1 VNSSTFVRLFSAR
14 FMVALALMIGLVV
27 GLSPGTANADVLG
40 KSTAPFLYTRPV
52 SSNPVATP
60 EVAERIPYSEVKI
73 TGGTKKQR
81 IAVRT
86 YVRKYGTYSSI
97 REIKLQSLDH
107 AGTTTLYGDGSTV
120 IKIRKSLTGTKLRQ
134 VVVHEL
140 SHAEHNWIYGGDPT
154 AANKRFKQLFGSA
167 KGDYGA
173 LEYAADC
180 ATHQKTGSKAYL
192 YYKKKGC
199 SKKMLN
205 YAKKLSQG
213 IKL

>member
-1 VNSSTFVRLFSAR
+1 LV
-14 FMVALALMIGLVV
+14 IGLVI
-27 GLSPGTANADVLG
+27 GLSPSPAAH
-40 KSTAPFLYTRPV
+40 AE
-52 SSNPVATP
+52 VAEKASVPSAGIRVTSGNQTIKRA
-60 EVAERIPYSEVKI
+60 VAERISYSEVKI
-73 TGGTKKQR
+73 TGGSKSQRAAIRGYVKKW
-81 IAVRT
+81 A
-86 YVRKYGTYSSI
+86 KYSSI
-97 REIKLQSLDH
+97 REIRLQSLDH

-120 IKIRKSLTGTKLRQ
+120 IKIRKSLKGKKLRQ

-140 SHAEHNWIYGGDPT
+140 AHAEHNWIYEGDPT

-180 ATHQKTGSKAYL
+180 STQQKTGSKSYL

-199 SKKMLN
+199 SKKLLG